1 MLLGLGKS
9 AQELRT
15 LEKRPSR
22 TEELVSLAVEAR
34 SALKDLMSIAWG
46 LWVGLPGMHHSTAW
60 PSPIRG
66 LRF

>member
-9 AQELRT
+9 APELRT
-15 LEKRPSR
+15 LEKKPRR
-22 TEELVSLAVEAR
+22 TKEPVSLAVEAG
-34 SALKDLMSIAWG
+34 SALEDLMSIARG